1 MSLAY
6 HGQSLQGALGLLQ
19 PQVQPQVQPL
29 VQPLVNPQPGG
40 QLNRLNR
47 LLIAEVKQ
55 NHNLLGIRGNADTL
69 GNW

>member
-19 PQVQPQVQPL
+19 PQVQPL
-29 VQPLVNPQPGG
+29 AQPLVNPQPGG

-55 NHNLLGIRGNADTL
+55 NHNLLEIRGNADTL